1 MLRASVDVVSASPLT
16 VEAAETV
23 RRLEREDFCFPDL
36 DPAWS
41 RPRDVTAPSRSSPG
55 LPRNRHS
62 CVARAAT
69 IALARLSRFPI
80 ARPPGPGG
88 DTYGHVACR
97 STKTW
102 RW

>member
-69 IALARLSRFPI
+69 HRAGA
-80 ARPPGPGG
+80 AE
-88 DTYGHVACR
+88 
-97 STKTW
+97 
-102 RW
+102 